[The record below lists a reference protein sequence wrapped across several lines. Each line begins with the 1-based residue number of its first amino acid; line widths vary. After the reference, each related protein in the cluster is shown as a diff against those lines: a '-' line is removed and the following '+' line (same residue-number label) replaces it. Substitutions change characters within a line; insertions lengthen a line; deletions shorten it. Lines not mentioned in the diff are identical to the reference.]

1 MTLGPAVNTERGS
14 TAGRQVGVDLGLG
27 WTMGEEEGTRHGPVL
42 GLSWLDQEVDGY
54 RESGTSATAMNF
66 AAFERGS
73 LIARAGYRFSFEAGS
88 ESLGIRPYVAAAYAK
103 ELDGDPVSV
112 TAGSNTMNGQFTA
125 EGFEPPEDWLSVD
138 LGVSMSLGGQAN
150 ALLGYSGRTGDGSR
164 SDHLVNVG
172 LRVVF

>member
-1 MTLGPAVNTERGS
+1 MSLGPAVNTEHGS
-14 TAGRQVGVDLGLG
+14 TTGRQIGIDFGLA
-27 WTMGEEEGTRHGPVL
+27 WTMGEAEGTRHGPAL

-73 LIARAGYRFSFEAGS
+73 LVARAGYRLSFEAGS
-88 ESLGIRPYVAAAYAK
+88 ESLGIRPYAAVGYAK

-112 TAGSNTMNGQFTA
+112 TAGSNTMNGKFTA
-125 EGFEPPEDWLSVD
+125 EGFKPPEDWLSVG
-138 LGVSMSLGGQAN
+138 LGVSMSLGGQVN
-150 ALLGYSGRTGDGSR
+150 AVLGYSGRTGDGSR

-172 LRVVF
+172 LRVMF

>member
-1 MTLGPAVNTERGS
+1 
-14 TAGRQVGVDLGLG
+14 
-27 WTMGEEEGTRHGPVL
+27 
-42 GLSWLDQEVDGY
+42 
-54 RESGTSATAMNF
+54 MNF

-73 LIARAGYRFSFEAGS
+73 LVARAGYRFSFEAGS

-112 TAGSNTMNGQFTA
+112 TAGSNTMNGRFTA
-125 EGFEPPEDWLSVD
+125 EGFVPPEDWLSVD
-138 LGVSMSLGGQAN
+138 LGVSMNLGGQAS
-150 ALLGYSGRTGDGSR
+150 AVLGYSGRTGDGSR